1 MLRISALALV
11 LLLQALPLS
20 GHAWAQPVYRSD
32 AEPPM
37 KMEPALQQIEDRW
50 AMIRYELKGKRE
62 KLVAGK
68 ALIEDA
74 ATLVKDY
81 PNRAEPLVWQA
92 LALLADAETR
102 NDYTGLGLAKDAK
115 RMLEQ
120 AEAIDPNAMA
130 GLIPSTL
137 GMLYYET
144 PGWPLAFGDDKK
156 AEALLK
162 RALEINP
169 GGQETNY
176 YYGDYLVMNGKGREA
191 VPYLE
196 RARLVAVREGHER
209 ADRGRKR
216 DIQEALDKAL
226 KDR

>member
-1 MLRISALALV
+1 MLRIAIIAATIMF
-11 LLLQALPLS
+11 LQTP
-20 GHAWAQPVYRSD
+20 AWAEPVFRTQ
-32 AEPPM
+32 AAPTM
-37 KMEPALQQIEDRW
+37 KMEPALQEIEDRW

-74 ATLVKDY
+74 ALLVKDY
-81 PNRAEPLVWQA
+81 PDRAEPLVWHA

-102 NDYTGLGLAKDAK
+102 NDFLGLDLAKDAR

-120 AEAIDPNAMA
+120 AEAMNPNALA
-130 GLIPSTL
+130 GLIQCTL

-156 AEALLK
+156 AEVLLK

-169 GGQETNY
+169 GGQDTNY

-191 VPYLE
+191 VPYFE
-196 RARLVAVREGHER
+196 RAAFVAVREGHER

-216 DIQEALDKAL
+216 DIQESLDKAL